1 MEQSDLIPI
10 PALPKKRS
18 FLAMPPSEARRYF
31 AWHMETM
38 DARIRN
44 METILGLQLDRSPDS
59 LSLLWQGIRDRHDR
73 VKGRAEAEAQ
83 MDALLFCA
91 GLYLCEVLRTNHPQL
106 SWTCC
111 KRRIFCWNR
120 PVLQGFGHVYFDP
133 RHMIQVQA
141 SKLYRGEGSE
151 TQLLDLFEIWIK
163 NLH

>member
-59 LSLLWQGIRDRHDR
+59 LSLPASSIPW
-73 VKGRAEAEAQ
+73 VKR
-83 MDALLFCA
+83 L
-91 GLYLCEVLRTNHPQL
+91 V
-106 SWTCC
+106 S
-111 KRRIFCWNR
+111 
-120 PVLQGFGHVYFDP
+120 
-133 RHMIQVQA
+133 A
-141 SKLYRGEGSE
+141 S
-151 TQLLDLFEIWIK
+151 FI
-163 NLH
+163 HA